1 MGKQKKSRVSHEEEE
16 LNQENLNQSSSND
29 KDLYEVSL
37 FFSAFYVIFFNREFN
52 LLN

>member
-1 MGKQKKSRVSHEEEE
+1 MGKQKKSRVSHEEEEEEEEE

-37 FFSAFYVIFFNREFN
+37 FFWAFYVNFF
-52 LLN
+52 

>member
-16 LNQENLNQSSSND
+16 EEELNQENLNRSSSND

-37 FFSAFYVIFFNREFN
+37 FFWAFYVNIF
-52 LLN
+52 

>member
-16 LNQENLNQSSSND
+16 EEELNQENLNRSSSND

-37 FFSAFYVIFFNREFN
+37 FFWAFYVNFF
-52 LLN
+52 